1 MLTLIV
7 AKILKIAQRV
17 TQKVFRYNK
26 FLATV
31 LIEEYNVAWQQQDL
45 GAHSYLNIFVTRL
58 QLVKWLK
65 PRNQQVEHCDLMQ

>member
-45 GAHSYLNIFVTRL
+45 GAHSYQNIFVTRL
-58 QLVKWLK
+58 
-65 PRNQQVEHCDLMQ
+65 